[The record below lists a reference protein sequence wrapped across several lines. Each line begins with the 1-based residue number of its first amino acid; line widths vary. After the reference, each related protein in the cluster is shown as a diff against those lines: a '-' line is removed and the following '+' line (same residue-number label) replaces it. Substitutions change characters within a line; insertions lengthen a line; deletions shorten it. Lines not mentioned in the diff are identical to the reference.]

1 MRRMSD
7 PNRPEELHASAEPT
21 LASAL
26 VARLFGQREGVL
38 LVDDHPVTEL
48 VEAFGT
54 PLYVYSQRVLD
65 QTWQTLRAAF
75 PAAFDIYYSI
85 KANPHPDFLAYFLR
99 HGCGLEIASG
109 GELTRALR
117 AGCDPRRILYAG
129 PGKTTEELRMAIEAG
144 IGEIHAE
151 SPGEVARIEQVAAAA
166 ERTVGVAL
174 RVNPAPQ
181 GAGGAMLMGG
191 RATPFGVD
199 EEQLPDVLALARSC
213 PHIDLVGLHMNT
225 GTQWLDAVTLAD
237 LYRQGWR
244 IAAGLHAAFPQ
255 GLRTLDFGGGLG
267 IPYFAGEQPLDFA
280 RLGVELSSLVEEVE
294 TGPVRPCPRLMIEP
308 GRYLVGESGLY
319 VTRVVDVKQSR
330 GQTFVVLDG
339 GMHHHAAATGNFGQ
353 TLRRPFPLA
362 TLNRLNAPCDQRV
375 TLVGPL
381 CTPLDTFARNL
392 AWPEPR
398 VGDLVGVF
406 QSGAYAR
413 AASPLQFLG
422 HRTPAETWV
431 SAREAR
437 LIQPRGAWA

>member
-1 MRRMSD
+1 
-7 PNRPEELHASAEPT
+7 
-21 LASAL
+21 
-26 VARLFGQREGVL
+26 
-38 LVDDHPVTEL
+38 
-48 VEAFGT
+48 
-54 PLYVYSQRVLD
+54 
-65 QTWQTLRAAF
+65 
-75 PAAFDIYYSI
+75 
-85 KANPHPDFLAYFLR
+85 
-99 HGCGLEIASG
+99 
-109 GELTRALR
+109 
-117 AGCDPRRILYAG
+117 
-129 PGKTTEELRMAIEAG
+129 
-144 IGEIHAE
+144 
-151 SPGEVARIEQVAAAA
+151 
-166 ERTVGVAL
+166 
-174 RVNPAPQ
+174 
-181 GAGGAMLMGG
+181 
-191 RATPFGVD
+191 
-199 EEQLPDVLALARSC
+199 
-213 PHIDLVGLHMNT
+213 
-225 GTQWLDAVTLAD
+225 
-237 LYRQGWR
+237 
-244 IAAGLHAAFPQ
+244 
-255 GLRTLDFGGGLG
+255 
-267 IPYFAGEQPLDFA
+267 
-280 RLGVELSSLVEEVE
+280 
-294 TGPVRPCPRLMIEP
+294 MIEP